1 MPSKQPGKNGCDYDI
16 EDRVSH
22 RQTTL
27 SKERPCDHLQDIR
40 DDGNQPSP
48 PMLSRPDDFEKV
60 KHPYKNLS
68 KHTTRGR
75 V

>member
-1 MPSKQPGKNGCDYDI
+1 
-16 EDRVSH
+16 
-22 RQTTL
+22 
-27 SKERPCDHLQDIR
+27 
-40 DDGNQPSP
+40 
-48 PMLSRPDDFEKV
+48 MLSRPDDFEKV